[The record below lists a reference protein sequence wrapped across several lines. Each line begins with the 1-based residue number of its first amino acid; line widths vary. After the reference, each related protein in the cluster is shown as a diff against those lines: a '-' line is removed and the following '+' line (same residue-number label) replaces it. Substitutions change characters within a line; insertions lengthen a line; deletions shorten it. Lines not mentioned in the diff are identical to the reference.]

1 MAVLDHP
8 EEKMSVDRKKNILE
22 LFFIKIE
29 RVFYIL
35 FKQAERL
42 EKVLWLVAI
51 KDGLHFKI
59 LATSRVT

>member
-8 EEKMSVDRKKNILE
+8 EKKMSVDRKKNILE
-22 LFFIKIE
+22 LLFIKIE

-42 EKVLWLVAI
+42 EIVLWLVAI
-51 KDGLHFKI
+51 KDCLHFKI

>member
-22 LFFIKIE
+22 LFFIEIE

-42 EKVLWLVAI
+42 EIVLWLVAI
-51 KDGLHFKI
+51 KDSLHF
-59 LATSRVT
+59 

>member
-42 EKVLWLVAI
+42 EIVLWLVAI